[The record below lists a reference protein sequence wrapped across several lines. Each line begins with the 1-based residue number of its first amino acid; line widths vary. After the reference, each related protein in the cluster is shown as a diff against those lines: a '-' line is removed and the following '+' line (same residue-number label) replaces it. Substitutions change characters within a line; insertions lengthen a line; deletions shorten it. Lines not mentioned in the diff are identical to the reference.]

1 MNPPLIIAHNV
12 TAVAGERRIDL
23 TLGKPVDADLAA
35 LLGRG
40 KLASLQSCGWAL
52 PLEEFRRQFADE
64 EASPAPAAD
73 EPPADG
79 PPADWLATPTTQ
91 LAVPKPLLDALIA
104 AGLTTVGPVLADG
117 RDHGSLTRHK
127 GIGAAGEQHIQQ
139 AIAQLHPSPPPAD

>member
-1 MNPPLIIAHNV
+1 MNTPLIIAHNV
-12 TAVAGERRIDL
+12 TAVAGARRIDL
-23 TLGKPVDADLAA
+23 TLGQPVDAELAA
-35 LLGRG
+35 LLGPG

-64 EASPAPAAD
+64 AASPAPPAD
-73 EPPADG
+73 E

-91 LAVPKPLLDALIA
+91 LAAPKPLVDALLA
-104 AGLTTVGPVLADG
+104 AGLTTVGAVLADG